1 MKSDDQGGGEFL
13 VYPDK
18 FCGVAIAF
26 GVGWLL
32 SNYMG
37 LGVVTAWAIVG
48 VGVAVKVVLHAI

>member
-13 VYPDK
+13 VYLDK
-18 FCGVAIAF
+18 FCGLAVAF

-37 LGVVTAWAIVG
+37 LGVVIAWVIVG
-48 VGVAVKVVLHAI
+48 VGVAIKVVLHAM